1 MANQAREGE
10 IRWRKISGTLILSDK
25 TVIKPGQTFMARPE
39 DIPKVFRD
47 TIVPVNPEELLN
59 TLDPTGLPPVEP
71 EPPSYTIK
79 SCTPGRYNILD
90 GQGKAVNEKPM
101 SLDDAKRL
109 VESLC

>member
-1 MANQAREGE
+1 MANQAKEGE
-10 IRWRKISGTLILSDK
+10 IRWRKISGTLILRDK

-47 TIVPVNPEELLN
+47 TVVPVNPEDL
-59 TLDPTGLPPVEP
+59 LDPEVPMPPVEP

-79 SCTPGRYNILD
+79 SCTPGRYNVLD
-90 GQGKAVNEKPM
+90 GQGKAVNERPM

-109 VESLC
+109 VENLG

>member
-10 IRWRKISGTLILSDK
+10 IRWRKISGTLILRDK

-47 TIVPVNPEELLN
+47 TVVPVNPEELL
-59 TLDPTGLPPVEP
+59 DPEAVLPSVEP
-71 EPPSYTIK
+71 EPPSYIIK
-79 SCTPGRYNILD
+79 GIGPGRYNVLD

-101 SLDDAKRL
+101 SLADAERL
-109 VESLC
+109 VENLG

>member
-10 IRWRKISGTLILSDK
+10 IRWRKISGTLTLKDK

-39 DIPKVFRD
+39 DITKVFRD
-47 TIVPVNPEELLN
+47 TVVPVNPEDLLGSE
-59 TLDPTGLPPVEP
+59 TSMSPVEL

-79 SCTPGRYNILD
+79 SCTPGRYNVLD

-109 VESLC
+109 VENLG